1 MLQTMLEEPSGEAKE
16 KKRQIIANLLAT
28 EPTLYSK
35 RKLIEDFIEKNLQ
48 GLLQGNE
55 FDEYI
60 EEQKQKEM
68 SQITAEEKLDSDKF
82 SEMITSIEN
91 GLDVDGLKSDD
102 IAQLTTEKMTFR
114 TRRTIL
120 PRITE
125 RLKAFT
131 ETFISGFH

>member
-1 MLQTMLEEPSGEAKE
+1 MTMFEESCEEAKK
-16 KKRQIIANLLAT
+16 KKRQVIANLLAT

-35 RKLIEDFIEKNLQ
+35 RSLIEGFIEKSMQ
-48 GLLQGNE
+48 GLVQGAE

-60 EEQKQKEM
+60 EEQKQKEL
-68 SQITAEEKLDSDKF
+68 SQIAEEEKLDTDKF
-82 SEMITSIEN
+82 SEMVTNIEN
-91 GLDVDGLKSDD
+91 GMSVDSLKSDD

-125 RLKAFT
+125 RLKGFAA
-131 ETFISGFH
+131 TFIEGFH